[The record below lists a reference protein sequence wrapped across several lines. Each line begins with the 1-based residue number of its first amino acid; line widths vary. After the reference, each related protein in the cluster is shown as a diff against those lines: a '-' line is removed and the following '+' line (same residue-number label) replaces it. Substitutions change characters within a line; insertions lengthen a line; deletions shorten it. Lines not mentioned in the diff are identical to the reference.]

1 MNLSRIA
8 ISISVSLAIL
18 MPELLFAES
27 DLDISSVI
35 SEAKLELST
44 TRKPNI
50 CNVIS
55 AKACS
60 ILHEIR
66 DVNFEFD
73 ELDGEDRILLSEAMA
88 MTVEDV
94 KSYNSQVVTNKRRD
108 IISSVA
114 LQLGVSIGVARES
127 TYYNRLWE
135 KSAWLYDQT
144 VRFDAL
150 MLNSDFAR
158 NIVPPVISLASSYST
173 IGNDG
178 KTFRAAGKIYTI
190 KNQPRFTETTPSWRD
205 YLHLGF
211 ETPLIP
217 SAALLPTNNSEKKIF
232 NVNLVK
238 GYWSG
243 IKLAES
249 RAKVSYARLASD
261 FNGMIRYHLMLSYK
275 MISKPKVTSSYSPVS
290 INSNRDEMALDDS
303 ILHINVE
310 PMFNADLSEWKAL
323 PSIHDFPFGNV
334 TSKYRDRK
342 L

>member
-1 MNLSRIA
+1 MKLSRLA
-8 ISISVSLAIL
+8 ISISVSLAVL
-18 MPELLFAES
+18 MPRLGFAES
-27 DLDISSVI
+27 DLDLSSVI
-35 SEAKLELST
+35 TSAKRELST
-44 TRKPNI
+44 SGKPNI

-60 ILHEIR
+60 ILHEIK
-66 DVNFEFD
+66 DVDFEFN

-88 MTVEDV
+88 MSVEDV
-94 KSYNSQVVTNKRRD
+94 QSYRAQVVSNKRRN

-114 LQLGVSIGVARES
+114 LQLGVSVGVARES

-135 KSAWLYDQT
+135 KNSWLYDQT

-158 NIVPPVISLASSYST
+158 NIVPAVISLASSYST

-190 KNQPRFTETTPSWRD
+190 KIQPRFTETTPSWRD

-211 ETPLIP
+211 EAPLIP
-217 SAALLPTNNSEKKIF
+217 STALLPVNNAEKKIF

-249 RAKVSYARLASD
+249 RAKVAYARLASD

-275 MISKPKVTSSYSPVS
+275 MISKPIVTSTYSPVS
-290 INSNRDEMALDDS
+290 INVNRDEMALDDS

-310 PMFNADLSEWKAL
+310 PMFNSDLSEWKAL
-323 PSIHDFPFGNV
+323 PLIHDFPFGNV
-334 TSKYRDRK
+334 TSQYKARK
-342 L
+342 P